1 MARIHGRNGALYADQ
16 SAAANSTCTIVAYVS
31 DYTVNQSRDRQ
42 EVTALGDASKVYLA
56 GLPDASGTAN
66 AFYDDAGAGMYSIA
80 DGVARKF
87 YKYVDASST
96 ANMAPISGSG
106 KGYWY
111 GTATFDVS
119 STVSVNDAVKATVN
133 WSAASSVYKV

>member
-16 SAAANSTCTIVAYVS
+16 SAGANSTATIVAFMS
-31 DYTVNQSRDRQ
+31 DYTVDQKRDRA
-42 EVTALGDASKVYLA
+42 EVTAFGDASKVYLA
-56 GLPDASGTAN
+56 GLPDASGSVN
-66 AFYDDAGAGMYSIA
+66 GFYDDGGSSAFAIA
-80 DGVARKF
+80 DGVERKF
-87 YKYVDASST
+87 YKYVSTTST

-119 STVSVNDAVKATVN
+119 TTVGVGDAVKVSLN